1 MSNLIYEACDDAWT
15 TEQQSIRADTLKS
28 VLHLQQVQAESGL
41 VKQTVQ
47 QKKAYKAADD
57 ANKAAR
63 EAEEARRITEEEA
76 KLHKVVY

>member
-15 TEQQSIRADTLKS
+15 TEQQSRADTLKS
-28 VLHLQQVQAESGL
+28 VLHLQQVQADSGL
-41 VKQTVQ
+41 VIQTVQ

-63 EAEEARRITEEEA
+63 EAERGATDN
-76 KLHKVVY
+76 